1 MTRRDRDL
9 LIVAAFTC
17 LVLFPFLGKAFHLD
31 EPFFLA
37 IARQILRDPWH
48 PFAFDYNWYGKA
60 VPMSSINNTPPLLG
74 YLLAAAYRLT
84 GGGEAAMRLVFLPFD
99 LAAGLALYL
108 LAARFLKSPLLP
120 ALIVIASPAYMINMN
135 HLMAEKVMAGF
146 AFPCLY
152 ALVRGV
158 EEDRPGW
165 VWGSAALFAA
175 ALLAKYNAIFIALPA
190 FFYLWRRVP
199 FGRLAGYFAAAGL
212 PLLCYLLGNA
222 LVRGGA
228 LDSALSVTSDSSRMF
243 WSAWSHKLRSF
254 LAFTGG
260 CGVVTV
266 LWPALL
272 PRPPKAVLWACAAA
286 AAVLFHPYFDLA
298 PLVRPIDRG
307 TGALMSFGAMLAL
320 AGLFRSKSA
329 GARLWG
335 PWVASVSILLLFFY
349 WSILA
354 RLVLFLIPPL
364 VFSLAE
370 ALEARWPAGRLRRLQ
385 AASLAGVMALSFAL
399 SYVDFQYADAQKT
412 MAGRAVAAYAAK
424 GRRLWCAAHWGL
436 QHYIEEAG
444 GVELD
449 WSKGGWDLVKPG
461 DVVVVTRV
469 NSNVLKPKRGFMADV
484 HETRLGCAIPLRL
497 ISGWSGEA
505 GFYSNVSGFL
515 PYSLSAEPL
524 EEFRFVEAL

>member
-1 MTRRDRDL
+1 M
-9 LIVAAFTC
+9 
-17 LVLFPFLGKAFHLD
+17 GKAFHMD

-74 YLLAAAYRLT
+74 YLLAGAYRLT
-84 GGGEAAMRLVFLPFD
+84 GGGEAAMRLAFLPFD
-99 LAAGLALYL
+99 LAASLGLYL

-120 ALIVIASPAYMINMN
+120 TLIVIASPAYMINMN

-146 AFPCLY
+146 AFPSLY
-152 ALVRGV
+152 ALVRGTD
-158 EEDRPGW
+158 EDRPGW
-165 VWGSAALFAA
+165 IWASAALFAA

-199 FGRLAGYFAAAGL
+199 LGRLAGYFAAAGL
-212 PLLCYLLGNA
+212 PLLCYLLANE
-222 LVRGGA
+222 LSKGGA
-228 LDSALSVTSDSSRMF
+228 LGSAFSVTSDSSKMF

-266 LWPALL
+266 FWPALL
-272 PRPPKAVLWACAAA
+272 ARPPRALWWTCAAA
-286 AAVLFHPYFDLA
+286 AAVLFLPWFDLA
-298 PLVRPIDRG
+298 PIVRPIDRWTGVLFSLG
-307 TGALMSFGAMLAL
+307 TMIAMVSLYR
-320 AGLFRSKSA
+320 GSGPGS
-329 GARLWG
+329 RLWR
-335 PWVASVSILLLFFY
+335 PWVASVSVLLLFFY

-370 ALEARWPAGRLRRLQ
+370 ALEARWPASRLRRLQ
-385 AASLAGVMALSFAL
+385 AASLAGVAALSFAL
-399 SYVDFQYADAQKT
+399 SYVDFQYASAQKT
-412 MAGRAVAAYAAK
+412 IARRVAADYAGK

-436 QHYIEEAG
+436 QHYMEEAG

-461 DVVVVTRV
+461 DVVVVTKV
-469 NSNVLKPKRGFMADV
+469 NSNILKPKRGFRANV
-484 HETRLGCAIPLRL
+484 HETRLGCAVPLRL

-524 EEFRFVEAL
+524 EEFRVVEPL